1 MAQLTC
7 PGGQS
12 CSIPLC
18 PNTVVQYLCN
28 IYVPG
33 QFTRWTVPQ
42 CNIQLLQTD
51 YCDNQSIQCGLFEA
65 SNVPPIGDLRC
76 TTSILSVNIRPE
88 LNGSSIRCDSSNT
101 TVQYFIGSATIL
113 VLGELQCHTSALS
126 EQVPY
131 IVLMLDN
138 EVIKNETRVWW
149 DRPSALY
156 LPSNIG

>member
-1 MAQLTC
+1 MSYELCFADSEHYIIYNSLSDDFVMHVIISVSVAQLTC
-7 PGGQS
+7 PGGQI
-12 CSIPLC
+12 CSVPLC
-18 PNTVVQYLCN
+18 TNTVVQYLCN

-51 YCDNQSIQCGLFEA
+51 YCGSQSSQCGLFEA

-101 TVQYFIGSATIL
+101 TVQYFIGSATIF
-113 VLGELQCHTSALS
+113 VLGELPQCMYAC
-126 EQVPY
+126 
-131 IVLMLDN
+131 
-138 EVIKNETRVWW
+138 
-149 DRPSALY
+149 
-156 LPSNIG
+156 